1 MIYARKSV
9 FEATSCRV
17 NFEKHGR
24 YVFFT
29 FEDALRRLIVRAT
42 EADVADITGRFLKER
57 LFGLH

>member
-1 MIYARKSV
+1 MLYARNSV
-9 FEATSCRV
+9 FEAVSCQI

-29 FEDALRRLIVRAT
+29 FEDTMRKLIVRAT
-42 EADVADITGRFLKER
+42 EADVANITGRFLKER